1 MFRHSLPIRCCMIS
15 QQKAFCAVGVAR
27 GKKLESIWNAEGQS
41 PPFHIATLTDLRIHE
56 HVFLIWR
63 LNSECHEQQYQWK
76 ISSCKK
82 RFFSSPSR
90 NLQIGMSNT
99 RSRRTPKNT
108 DNARRHSPRHV
119 RKIQNFSS
127 FVQPKGLWK
136 GSSCS
141 WIPFVT
147 WRISTVWG
155 FWMGVITIIC
165 DMNTQWKRYCIW
177 WQDQSYLLQ
186 VWSIWWIIIISLM
199 TTINVMSMIDLIWS
213 RQSRRRYG
221 SIWYTDWTVSGIHE
235 KWHDI
240 ITRII

>member
-1 MFRHSLPIRCCMIS
+1 MLYDFPTKSILCSWCS
-15 QQKAFCAVGVAR
+15 TWQKVGIYLKCRRSITAFPHCHFDRFTDTWTCFFNLAVELWMPWAAVSV
-27 GKKLESIWNAEGQS
+27 KNLLVQEKILLES
-41 PPFHIATLTDLRIHE
+41 L
-56 HVFLIWR
+56 
-63 LNSECHEQQYQWK
+63 SE
-76 ISSCKK
+76 
-82 RFFSSPSR
+82 PSDR
-90 NLQIGMSNT
+90 NVKHQ
-99 RSRRTPKNT
+99 SRRTPKNT

-147 WRISTVWG
+147 WRISTSVWG